1 MNAPAEFDVD
11 VAHIRNHYDRLS
23 FWYRTLWGEHIHH
36 GYWEDNESV
45 ARAQIQLMAFRSR
58 RQHHRK
64 RESQHHVNDTTKML
78 KVSVFI
84 LGVSDSQ
91 GLLKVQLVIARFKT
105 YEN

>member
-1 MNAPAEFDVD
+1 
-11 VAHIRNHYDRLS
+11 
-23 FWYRTLWGEHIHH
+23 
-36 GYWEDNESV
+36 
-45 ARAQIQLMAFRSR
+45 MAFRSR